1 MGIVNHSD
9 CVTAIE
15 VNPVTLQALINATY
29 AVLAENNVKIT
40 SKLEKLEDL
49 LLEIEDFYLKDL
61 NDD

>member
-15 VNPVTLQALINATY
+15 MNPATLAELINATY

-40 SKLEKLEDL
+40 PKLEKLEVL
-49 LLEIEDFYLKDL
+49 LCEIEEYYLEGIEDK
-61 NDD
+61 